1 MANRFIDVTL
11 RLIDRATTPLSNI
24 GAKLTESS
32 RQWIRA
38 GNQIQKTGQK
48 ISRIGSSLTKSVTT
62 PIVSMGCLLY
72 TSPSP
77 RDTR

>member
-24 GAKLTESS
+24 GARLTESS

-48 ISRIGSSLTKSVTT
+48 ITKTGDESDNESQHSDSWSWCGSS
-62 PIVSMGCLLY
+62 
-72 TSPSP
+72 
-77 RDTR
+77 